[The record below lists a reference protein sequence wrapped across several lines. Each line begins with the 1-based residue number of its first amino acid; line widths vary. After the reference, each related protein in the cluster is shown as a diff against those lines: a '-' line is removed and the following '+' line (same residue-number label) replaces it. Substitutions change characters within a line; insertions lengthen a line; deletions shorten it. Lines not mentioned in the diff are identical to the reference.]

1 MTGTQRLLYEN
12 WNNIYEYNWRP
23 QYEAWKNRPLYEFE
37 TQFGRRLIPTKEE
50 YRDAM
55 QALLKGTFW
64 TDAIWNGRRQQC
76 FFPGYR
82 LCRYL
87 GYTHDQLWADGGIL
101 DGLEKYYRKNEITY
115 WRNRES
121 SDLIRK
127 IDEDID
133 EMEAENGTD
142 N

>member
-12 WNNIYEYNWRP
+12 WNNVYEYNWRA
-23 QYEAWKNRPLYEFE
+23 QYETWKNRPLYEFE
-37 TQFGRRLIPTKEE
+37 TQFGKRLVPTKEE

-64 TDAIWNGRRQQC
+64 TDAFWNGRRQQC

-87 GYTHDQLWADGGIL
+87 GYSHD
-101 DGLEKYYRKNEITY
+101 
-115 WRNRES
+115 
-121 SDLIRK
+121 
-127 IDEDID
+127 
-133 EMEAENGTD
+133 
-142 N
+142 